1 VRDPNALPRL
11 GHSPFAALNRL
22 VTEVSGRQQAVP
34 VVTDRVAP
42 VADACP
48 AGFRMHLV

>member
-22 VTEVSGRQQAVP
+22 VTEV
-34 VVTDRVAP
+34 
-42 VADACP
+42 
-48 AGFRMHLV
+48 